1 VIEGACGAAGL
12 APPGVSNLVQRFLA
26 KGLTFISMAL
36 FALVSARLV
45 AQDRRYLAA
54 VALVLV
60 GFGVPAL
67 LSRRR
72 MRRLLISGDVPRILG
87 TWQTSLERVTYPET
101 MAPLMTATAYAAY
114 GFIDAARSSL
124 SRAARGPAWEAAVEP
139 RLFVEALLD
148 VYEGER
154 MSAMDKATELEQLPL
169 PPASFWMR
177 RKIALLRRGIAAMAR
192 AFAHESRADDEK
204 VLHRAARSS
213 PLVHWA
219 MRYARAVFLVDKG
232 RNNEALA
239 LLASAPPWPAESAFR
254 SFHDELVGHI
264 GGGSSSSA

>member
-1 VIEGACGAAGL
+1 
-12 APPGVSNLVQRFLA
+12 
-26 KGLTFISMAL
+26 MAL

-45 AQDRRYLAA
+45 HQDKRYAA
-54 VALVLV
+54 VIVLVLV

-87 TWQTSLERVTYPET
+87 TWQGSLRRVTYPET

-114 GFIDAARSSL
+114 GFIDAARTAL
-124 SRAARGPAWEAAVEP
+124 SRAARGPAWEAAVEQ
-139 RLFVEALLD
+139 RLFVLALLD

-154 MSAMDKATELEQLPL
+154 TSAMTKATELEQLPL

-177 RKIALLRRGIAAMAR
+177 RKIALLRRGIGAMTR
-192 AFAHESRADDEK
+192 AFAHVSQRGDED
-204 VLHRAARSS
+204 VLSKAGRSS

-219 MRYARAVFLVDKG
+219 MRYARAIFLVDNG
-232 RNNEALA
+232 RKDEALE
-239 LLASAPPWPAESAFR
+239 LLASAPAWPTDSAF
-254 SFHDELVGHI
+254 SAFHDELVRQI
-264 GGGSSSSA
+264 G

>member
-1 VIEGACGAAGL
+1 
-12 APPGVSNLVQRFLA
+12 
-26 KGLTFISMAL
+26 MAL
-36 FALVSARLV
+36 FALISARLV
-45 AQDRRYLAA
+45 AQDRRYSL
-54 VALVLV
+54 VVVLVLI

-87 TWQTSLERVTYPET
+87 TWKGSLSRVTYPET

-114 GFIDAARSSL
+114 GFIDAARQSL
-124 SRAARGPAWEAAVEP
+124 SRAARGPAWEAAVEQ

-154 MSAMDKATELEQLPL
+154 MSAMTKASELEQLPL
-169 PPASFWMR
+169 PPAGYWMR
-177 RKIALLRRGIAAMAR
+177 RKIALLRRGIAAMTR
-192 AFAHESRADDEK
+192 AFAHESRAGDEQ

-219 MRYARAVFLVDKG
+219 MRYARAIFLVDNG
-232 RNNEALA
+232 RKNEALE
-239 LLASAPPWPAESAFR
+239 LLAAAPPWPAESAFR
-254 SFHDELVGHI
+254 AFHEELVGHI
-264 GGGSSSSA
+264 G

>member
-1 VIEGACGAAGL
+1 MDRLL
-12 APPGVSNLVQRFLA
+12 ARVLSFTSV
-26 KGLTFISMAL
+26 AL
-36 FALVSARLV
+36 FALISVRLV
-45 AQDRRYLAA
+45 AQDRRY
-54 VALVLV
+54 ALVVVLV
-60 GFGVPAL
+60 MIGFGIPAL

-87 TWQTSLERVTYPET
+87 TWQGSLRRVTYPET

-114 GFIDAARSSL
+114 GFIDQARTSL
-124 SRAARGPAWEAAVEP
+124 SRAARGPAWDAAVEQ

-154 MSAMDKATELEQLPL
+154 MSAMTKATELEQLPL
-169 PPASFWMR
+169 PPAGFWMR

-192 AFAHESRADDEK
+192 AFAHESRAEDEQ
-204 VLHRAARSS
+204 VLSRAARSS

-232 RNNEALA
+232 RKDEALE
-239 LLASAPPWPAESAFR
+239 LLASAPEWPAESAFR
-254 SFHDELVGHI
+254 SFHEELVGHI
-264 GGGSSSSA
+264 T